1 MNDKEQRLEQVLDKL
16 ATSTRSPRG
25 EFSMEATRPL
35 LEKRIAARRR
45 IRFLRVVSAVAA
57 VAVLC
62 VLGWNTYLY
71 ITPANMVVV
80 STLADTKVVQLPDGT
95 EVTLNRYTSLTYPD
109 RFKEQNRQVSLTGEA
124 YFAVTKDKNH
134 PFVVQ
139 AGAMDVRVLGTEF
152 NVEAY
157 PRDELIKTT
166 LFEGSVAVDTENDN
180 SLTLVPGELAVYDKA
195 SRQLSKSDAPETE
208 DEIAWKDGALVFN
221 YISLKEIS
229 RQLSNA
235 FNVEIVIQDKQ
246 LEERKLT
253 GRFIHGETLETI
265 LSLLQDVGE
274 FEIKRENQT
283 LYILSNPK
291 EPNV

>member
-1 MNDKEQRLEQVLDKL
+1 MNDKEQRIEQALDKL

-45 IRFLRVVSAVAA
+45 TRLLRMVSAAAA
-57 VAVLC
+57 VVVLC

-71 ITPANMVVV
+71 MAPADMIIV
-80 STLADTKVVQLPDGT
+80 STLAETKVVQLPDGT

-109 RFKEQNRQVSLTGEA
+109 RFKDRNRQVSLTGEA

-134 PFVVQ
+134 PFIVQ
-139 AGAMDVRVLGTEF
+139 TGAVDVRVLGTEF

-157 PRDELIKTT
+157 PRDEQIRTT
-166 LFEGSVAVDTENDN
+166 LFEGSVAIDTPGDN
-180 SLTLVPGELAVYDKA
+180 SLVLVPGELAVYNKA
-195 SRQLSKSDAPETE
+195 SKLLSKSAAPKTN
-208 DEIAWKDGALVFN
+208 DEIAWRDGALIFSH
-221 YISLKEIS
+221 ISLKEIS

-235 FNVEIVIQDKQ
+235 FNVEIVIEDQQ
-246 LEERKLT
+246 LEEHRLT
-253 GRFIHGETLETI
+253 GRFIHGETLDTI
-265 LSLLQDVGE
+265 LSLLQDAGK
-274 FEIKRENQT
+274 FEIKRENPT